1 MKEITKGQRTRQKII
16 DCALELF
23 ASHGY
28 AGTSMNDIIE
38 RLGISKGSVYWHFKS
53 KEEIFVEVVADSYS
67 QWLAILDRELEDID
81 DPIEKIRKYSEL
93 FINVVD
99 IPVWRITPETYWI
112 EFEPQNRLILDTL
125 FAKDDI
131 ILQEIFED
139 AINRDLLKYKD
150 PAAAEKL
157 TWIFISSL
165 EGMFEKIVLSYKSA
179 AASIDASHK
188 RTKSTEKLLKE
199 FEKHKQYALDATETF
214 IELITK

>member
-53 KEEIFVEVVADSYS
+53 KEEIFVEVVTDSYS

-139 AINRDLLKYKD
+139 AIKRDLLKYKD

-157 TWIFISSL
+157 AWIFISSL

-179 AASIDASHK
+179 EASIDASNK
-188 RTKSTEKLLKE
+188 RTTSTEKLLKE
-199 FEKHKQYALDATETF
+199 FEKHKQYALDATERF

>member
-1 MKEITKGQRTRQKII
+1 MKETTKGHRTKQKVI

-23 ASHGY
+23 ATHGY

-38 RLGISKGSVYWHFKS
+38 KLGISKGSVYWHFKN
-53 KEEIFVEVVADSYS
+53 KEDIFVEVVTDSYS
-67 QWLAILDRELEDID
+67 RWLTIVDRELADID

-93 FINVVD
+93 FINVVE

-139 AINRDLLKYKD
+139 AINRGLLRFKD
-150 PAAAEKL
+150 PIDAEKL

-179 AASIDASHK
+179 AASIDASPK

-199 FEKHKQYALDATETF
+199 FEKHKQYALDATEKF

>member
-199 FEKHKQYALDATETF
+199 FEKHKQYALDATEKF